1 MKVIMVEPLKPA
13 YVAEIGTDLESMQ
26 KAVGGDI
33 ETVYPYTD
41 PLVLVC
47 DEEGKYNGKEKNRAL
62 VSDSGEIYDVVF
74 GTFFIAGIGD
84 EEFTS
89 VPDNLTEKYLEKYK
103 NPHAFIKSDTGKYIV
118 VELPVEISKGITSV
132 EGYAETYGNNK
143 KETEKEL

>member
-47 DEEGKYNGKEKNRAL
+47 DEEG
-62 VSDSGEIYDVVF
+62 
-74 GTFFIAGIGD
+74 
-84 EEFTS
+84 
-89 VPDNLTEKYLEKYK
+89 
-103 NPHAFIKSDTGKYIV
+103 
-118 VELPVEISKGITSV
+118 
-132 EGYAETYGNNK
+132 
-143 KETEKEL
+143 

>member
-1 MKVIMVEPLKPA
+1 MKVIMVEPFRPA
-13 YVAEIGTDLESMQ
+13 YMAEIGADLKSMQ

-47 DEEGKYNGKEKNRAL
+47 DEEGKINGKERNRAL
-62 VSDSGEIYDVVF
+62 VSDNGEIYDVVF

-84 EEFTS
+84 EEFAS
-89 VPDNLTEKYLEKYK
+89 VPDNLIEKYLEKYK
-103 NPHAFIKSDTGKYIV
+103 NPHAFIKSDTDKYIV

-143 KETEKEL
+143 KKTEKEL